1 MIEWSAGLRN
11 VTHLNVL
18 TCTCFRWE
26 EDWQG
31 LLQQGGI
38 WWDSLYTHTH
48 THTVT
53 KYNQNLGIKTEPVTA
68 YATVYVRLLL
78 VYIWPRNQ
86 RYQLHLLHWKQVRFY
101 VEIQI
106 ICGHLFI
113 LFFMLFHKLDKRTEV
128 LDSVTSQNI
137 VPKSLNSDPH

>member
-1 MIEWSAGLRN
+1 MECRIKKCYPFDRFDPCLFQMGGGLAGAAR
-11 VTHLNVL
+11 T
-18 TCTCFRWE
+18 RW
-26 EDWQG
+26 DLMG
-31 LLQQGGI
+31 
-38 WWDSLYTHTH
+38 LYTHTH